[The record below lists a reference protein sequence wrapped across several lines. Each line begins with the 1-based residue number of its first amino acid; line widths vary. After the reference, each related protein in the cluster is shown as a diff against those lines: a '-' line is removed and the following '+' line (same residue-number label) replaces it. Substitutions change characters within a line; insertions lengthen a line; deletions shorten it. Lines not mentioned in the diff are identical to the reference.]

1 MADAPT
7 PPDADLQARLADLE
21 RRVRDL
27 EARRPALPVRRAE
40 RVARRWPTLRV
51 SEARSEDVL
60 GKVGV
65 ALLLVGVLFLLKW
78 TLDQGLLTAAVRV
91 LGAGAIGGA
100 LLALGHRLRAARP
113 VLGRL
118 LTGGG
123 LAALYG
129 TLWTAGVLYPLL
141 PPIVAFGGLAL
152 VAALGLAL
160 ALRQS
165 DGALAVVA
173 TVGGLLTPL
182 LLYREPG
189 GLGLLAVYTVL
200 VLGGGAAAWARRGW
214 PALLGALALGG
225 WAVVLVAWLVEV
237 AAGAGPAATVAFS
250 VVVVATWL
258 AAGVLPVV
266 RGRTPAAGATRG
278 VSLVQPLVWAPVL
291 SAVCVVPALDAV
303 WDWPRAVAVGVAA
316 GLALAYGAASRTP
329 AGRASVV
336 ALVLS
341 AAGVAVWA
349 AGRAFGFAPPDV
361 RLLAVGAAAGA
372 LIVTLARREN
382 EGEMRTA
389 GHGLGLGMAAALG
402 LALWAASGLPWEAP
416 PRPEADRLARLLGAA
431 ALGAGALAAVGVRSA
446 RASLSRI
453 VYLTAAHLTVLA
465 ALRIALRPL
474 GNGAALTSG
483 AWGLY
488 GIALVVVGLRRRD
501 ALVRGLGLGTVVATA
516 AKVLLIDLPDV
527 PVLWRV
533 VLFMGLGAL
542 LLGVSYAVPGLLRGA
557 PAEGADAAGPP
568 TA

>member
-1 MADAPT
+1 MAPDAP
-7 PPDADLQARLADLE
+7 PPSDADLVARIEALE
-21 RRVRDL
+21 ERVRAL
-27 EARRPALPVRRAE
+27 EARRSTSPVRRAE
-40 RVARRWPTLRV
+40 RVARRWPTVRV

-91 LGAGAIGGA
+91 MGAGAVGGA

-129 TLWTAGVLYPLL
+129 TLWTAAVLYPLL
-141 PPIVAFGGLAL
+141 PPVVAFVGLAL

-160 ALRQS
+160 ALKQS

-173 TVGGLLTPL
+173 TAGGLLTPL

-189 GLGLLAVYTVL
+189 GLVLLALYTVL
-200 VLGGGAAAWARRGW
+200 VLAGGAAAWARRPW
-214 PALLGALALGG
+214 PALLAALALGG

-237 AAGAGPAATVAFS
+237 GDGVGPGATVAFS
-250 VVVVATWL
+250 VVVGATWL
-258 AAGVLPVV
+258 AAGVLPLLRATPVV
-266 RGRTPAAGATRG
+266 ASSRG
-278 VSLVQPLVWAPVL
+278 VSLTQPGVWAPVL
-291 SAVCVVPALDAV
+291 SALLVVPSLGAA
-303 WDWPRAVAVGVAA
+303 WDWPRGVAVVLAA
-316 GLALAYGAASRTP
+316 GLALAYGAASRTE
-329 AGRASVV
+329 AGRAAVV
-336 ALVLS
+336 PLVLS
-341 AAGVAVWA
+341 AAAVAVWA
-349 AGRAFGFAPPDV
+349 AGRAFGFAPPDA
-361 RLLAVGAAAGA
+361 RALAVGVAAGA
-372 LIVTLARREN
+372 LVVTLARREG

-389 GHGLGLGMAAALG
+389 GHVLALGMAVALG
-402 LALWAASGLPWEAP
+402 LALWAASGLPWETP
-416 PRPEADRLARLLGAA
+416 PRPDAARLARLLGAA
-431 ALGAGALAAVGVRSA
+431 ALGAGALASVGLRSA
-446 RASLSRI
+446 RGALARI
-453 VYLTAAHLTVLA
+453 VYLTAGHLMVLA

-474 GNGAALTSG
+474 ADGAALTSG

-488 GIALVVVGLRRRD
+488 GIALVVLGLRRRD

-516 AKVLLIDLPDV
+516 AKVLLVDLPDV

-557 PAEGADAAGPP
+557 PDESSDA
-568 TA
+568 